1 MMNKKELEAIALQI
15 CEDHK
20 SVIMTKREFI
30 NALGCEKR
38 TSGNLVYIDDWLQSH
53 NLTTHPDYSEGL
65 IDENMELVFKY
76 EIKSNSFQL
85 YHLYIDKYKN
95 LKDFDVDF
103 YDTEHLC
110 CFIGLNG
117 SGKSNVLEAISAIFY
132 SLYHIATLADGY
144 RKYQCEFSYVIKY
157 VLNGDFYEISNG
169 RLRDGRKITLEMLPK
184 NIIASY
190 SGEDTRLW
198 KKYYKPMYE
207 RYCSRMT
214 AIQGFAPPSMFY
226 ISKYE
231 WAIALLTLLYSEDID
246 VKQFVQ
252 SILNTDKCRIYFDYD
267 VTNIKKWEGTADI
280 EALIEKLRE
289 YRDFTIET
297 FRDLINSISF
307 IDQASTLFYYL
318 YKLSTESES
327 QVIRKVYIE
336 FGENWTVDDLSE
348 GEKKMIIANTVIHI
362 LSTKDSLCLF
372 DEPDSHIHV
381 GRKEELARLFD
392 TENRYSVVTTHSP
405 VLLKKID
412 DESIRV
418 LKSGHIES
426 MEKLQ
431 QINVLS
437 GGEIN
442 YIDGTFIL
450 NSKKILVVE
459 GKFDDK
465 YLKKAIGVFAKKDA
479 KYNKLYDITIF
490 SANSASAAETVYN
503 QILEPCINNI
513 EQLVFLFDYDDGGWK
528 DGWVKIRAIHDKNS
542 KIIPL
547 FYQDSYSSTLYPTS
561 DIDVENANGSKCI
574 KNENSFIVEDL
585 FSEDSYTL
593 LISPV
598 ISARK
603 HKDFRKLPFGKKG
616 TAGAIKE
623 HIEKNYNTFKDE
635 WYEGFKPVL
644 DKLIEVFN
652 L

>member
-20 SVIMTKREFI
+20 SVLMTKREFI

-38 TSGNLVYIDDWLQSH
+38 TSGNVDYIDWWLNKH
-53 NLTTHPDYSEGL
+53 DLKTMPNYIEGL
-65 IDENMELVFKY
+65 IDENMELGFKY
-76 EIKSNSFQL
+76 KIKSNAFQL
-85 YHLYIDKYKN
+85 YHLHIDKYKN
-95 LKDFDVDF
+95 LENFDVNF
-103 YDTEHLC
+103 YNTEHLC

-117 SGKSNVLEAISAIFY
+117 SGKSNVLEAISAVFY

-144 RKYQCEFSYVIKY
+144 RKYQCEFSYVVKY
-157 VLNGDFYEISNG
+157 IINGDFYEISNG
-169 RLRDGRKITLEMLPK
+169 RLIDGRKITIDMLPK

-289 YRDFTIET
+289 NRVYTIES

-327 QVIRKVYIE
+327 QVLMKVYIK

-381 GRKEELARLFD
+381 GRKEELAKLFN

-405 VLLKKID
+405 VLLKNID
-412 DESIRV
+412 DENIRV
-418 LKSGHIES
+418 LKNGHLES
-426 MEKLQ
+426 LERLQ

-442 YIDGTFIL
+442 YIDGAFIL
-450 NSKKILVVE
+450 SAKKILITE
-459 GKFDDK
+459 GTYDIK
-465 YLKKAIGVFAKKDA
+465 YLKKAIDVLAKKDNRL
-479 KYNKLYDITIF
+479 NKLRQIAFIQAG
-490 SANSASAAETVYN
+490 SAGNCKALYN
-503 QILEPCINNI
+503 DVLCEFIPHLEK
-513 EQLVFLFDYDDGGWK
+513 LVFLFDYDKGGLDGWK
-528 DGWVKIRAIHDKNS
+528 GVKEIADKEP
-542 KIIPL
+542 KVIPI
-547 FYQDSYSSTLYPTS
+547 FYQDDYTKDLDSNVKDVSAKDSYM
-561 DIDVENANGSKCI
+561 
-574 KNENSFIVEDL
+574 VEDL
-585 FSEDSYTL
+585 FAQHAYQSIVDHYHNMNT
-593 LISPV
+593 
-598 ISARK
+598 
-603 HKDFRKLPFGKKG
+603 HKDYRCNNKGKA
-616 TAGAIKE
+616 TEAIKK
-623 HIEKNYNTFKDE
+623 HIEENYLRFDDVDYANFE
-635 WYEGFKPVL
+635 PVL
-644 DKLIEVFN
+644 DKLLDIFD
-652 L
+652 LK

>member
-1 MMNKKELEAIALQI
+1 MTKEDLDKIAHEINDNKQSMKL
-15 CEDHK
+15 
-20 SVIMTKREFI
+20 SKREFV
-30 NALGCEKR
+30 NAFGYEKR
-38 TSGNLVYIDDWLQSH
+38 THGNIDHIDNWLQSH
-53 NLTTHPDYSEGL
+53 NLMTNSSYKDGW
-65 IDENMELVFKY
+65 IDEDMELCFKY
-76 EIKSNSFQL
+76 EIKNNSFQL
-85 YHLYIDKYKN
+85 YHLHIDKYKN
-95 LKDFDVDF
+95 LDNFDVNF

-132 SLYHIATLADGY
+132 SLYHIATLVDGY
-144 RKYQCEFSYVIKY
+144 RKYRCEFSYVIKY
-157 VLNGDFYEISNG
+157 ILNGDFYEISNG

-214 AIQGFAPPSMFY
+214 AIRGYAPPSMFY

-231 WAIALLTLLYSEDID
+231 WAIALLILLYSEDVD

-252 SILNTDKCRIYFDYD
+252 SILNTDRCRIYFDYN

-289 YRDFTIET
+289 NRLYTIES

-318 YKLSTESES
+318 YKLSTGSES
-327 QVIRKVYIE
+327 QVIRKVNIE
-336 FGENWTVDDLSE
+336 FDEGWTVDDLSE

-381 GRKEELARLFD
+381 GRKEELAKLFT

-405 VLLKKID
+405 VLLKNVD
-412 DESIRV
+412 DENIRV
-418 LKSGHIES
+418 LKNGHLES
-426 MEKLQ
+426 LERLQ

-442 YIDGTFIL
+442 YIDGAFIL
-450 NSKKILVVE
+450 SAKKILITE
-459 GKFDDK
+459 GTYDIK
-465 YLKKAIGVFAKKDA
+465 YLKKAIDVLAKKDNRF
-479 KYNKLYDITIF
+479 NKLRQIAYIQAG
-490 SANSASAAETVYN
+490 SAGNCKALYN
-503 QILEPCINNI
+503 DVLCEFIPHLEK
-513 EQLVFLFDYDDGGWK
+513 LVFLFDYDKGGLDGWK
-528 DGWVKIRAIHDKNS
+528 GVKEIADREPKV
-542 KIIPL
+542 IPI
-547 FYQDSYSSTLYPTS
+547 FYQDDYIKDFDSTVKDVSAKDSYM
-561 DIDVENANGSKCI
+561 
-574 KNENSFIVEDL
+574 VEDL
-585 FSEDSYTL
+585 FAQHAYQSIVDHYHNMNT
-593 LISPV
+593 
-598 ISARK
+598 
-603 HKDFRKLPFGKKG
+603 HKDYRCNNKG
-616 TAGAIKE
+616 RATEAIKKYIEE
-623 HIEKNYNTFKDE
+623 HYLKFDDADYANFEHVLEKL
-635 WYEGFKPVL
+635 L
-644 DKLIEVFN
+644 DLFN